1 MDVQLKELIE
11 RIKSEGVENAE
22 QQAQQIVNE
31 AEERA
36 KKIVADAEKEADSI
50 RKNAEEE
57 ARKREATG
65 RETLKQA
72 GRDILLSTEKQL
84 QQLFDRIITEET
96 ADAMKGEYLQD
107 LIGKVVE
114 QLESDAPDLA
124 VLVDEKEL
132 QNIEEGL
139 RGKLS
144 QALAEGMEIKPLSGV
159 DAGFQVSYK
168 DGSAYYNFTAE
179 GIAEILSG
187 YLNPRLAEILKEAA
201 AEQKE

>member
-22 QQAQQIVNE
+22 QQAEKIVNE

-72 GRDILLSTEKQL
+72 GRDVLLSTEKRL
-84 QQLFDRIITEET
+84 QNLFDRIITEET
-96 ADAMKGEYLQD
+96 GKAMKGEYLQE

-114 QLESDAPDLA
+114 QLESDVADLS

-132 QNIEEGL
+132 ANVEEGL

-144 QALAEGMEIKPLSGV
+144 EALAAGLEIKPLPGV
-159 DAGFQVSYK
+159 EAGFRVSYK
-168 DGSAYYNFTAE
+168 DGSAYYNFTSE
-179 GIAEILSG
+179 GIAEILAG
-187 YLNPRLAEILKEAA
+187 YLNPRLGEILKEAA
-201 AEQKE
+201 AEPKE

>member
-22 QQAQQIVNE
+22 QQAEQIVNE

-36 KKIVADAEKEADSI
+36 KKIVSDAEKEADAI
-50 RKNAEEE
+50 RKEAEEE

-72 GRDILLSTEKQL
+72 GRDILLSTQKRL
-84 QQLFDRIITEET
+84 QELFDRIITRET
-96 ADAMKGEYLQD
+96 GETMKGEYLQQ
-107 LIGKVVE
+107 LIGKAVE
-114 QLESDAPDLA
+114 QLESDVADLSI
-124 VLVDEKEL
+124 LVDEKEL
-132 QNIEEGL
+132 GNIEKGL
-139 RGKLS
+139 HSKLS
-144 QALAEGMEIKPLSGV
+144 EELASGMEIKPLPGV
-159 DAGFQVSYK
+159 EAGFRVSYK
-168 DGSAYYNFTAE
+168 DGSAYYNFTSE
-179 GIAEILSG
+179 GIAEILAG